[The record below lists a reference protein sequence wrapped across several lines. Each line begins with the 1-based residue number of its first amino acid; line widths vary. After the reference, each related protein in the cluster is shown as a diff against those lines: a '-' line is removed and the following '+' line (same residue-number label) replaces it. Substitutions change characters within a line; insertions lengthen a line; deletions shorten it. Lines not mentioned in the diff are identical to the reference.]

1 MNIRQVAKVADLCN
15 CVCVLEHI
23 TEKSPCKICNISAY
37 IRGFYKKKFHKS
49 KENIFNFSITQN
61 KESEILSFLVIL

>member
-23 TEKSPCKICNISAY
+23 TEKGPCKICNISAY
-37 IRGFYKKKFHKS
+37 IRGFYKKKFINQK
-49 KENIFNFSITQN
+49 KTYLTLVLRKIKKVKFYLFS
-61 KESEILSFLVIL
+61 